1 MAQGINARSV
11 HDSNLSKTWS
21 TCGNAGSA
29 SVEAHLIDD
38 LDESLKAL
46 LGRELPAAIS
56 GQVSVS
62 FAAPDDEFHSS
73 VKLPAVD
80 LFLYD
85 IRENL
90 ELRSNDE
97 YVQRQGDGTALRTR
111 SPIRVDASY
120 LITAWPGSTEKD
132 RPEDEH
138 HLLGEVMQALLR
150 FRTLPR
156 AVLKGSL
163 VNQELPLPVSTLQ
176 PGRLQSLGEFW
187 QALGGKPKAALNYT
201 VTFAVDVAKPEVVKL
216 VTDKTIRI
224 GIGIEG
230 AA

>member
-1 MAQGINARSV
+1 M
-11 HDSNLSKTWS
+11 
-21 TCGNAGSA
+21 
-29 SVEAHLIDD
+29 IDD

-46 LGRELPAAIS
+46 LKQELPPGIS

-73 VKLPAVD
+73 VTPPAVD

-97 YVQRQGDGTALRTR
+97 YVQRRSDGTGTRTR
-111 SPIRVDASY
+111 APVRVDASY

-150 FRTLPR
+150 FRTLPKN
-156 AVLKGSL
+156 VLKGRL
-163 VNQELPLPVSTLQ
+163 ANQELVLPVSTLQ

-201 VTFAVDVAKPEVVKL
+201 VTFSVDVAAPEEITL

-224 GIGIEG
+224 EFGTEKLS
-230 AA
+230 